1 MSAYAELAVST
12 NFSFLRGA
20 SHPEELVMQAKAQGL
35 SGLGVADRNSV
46 AGVVRAHQAAKEHGV
61 RLAVGARL
69 VFADATP
76 DILAYP
82 QDRVG
87 WAQLTRLLTLGKRR
101 AEKGAC
107 TLFFDDLLA
116 HAAGLNLIVFLDEMP
131 AADNISSCA
140 GSTRASTPSLPSPAS
155 GGGSR
160 AQRGGR
166 GKKFAVAMT
175 TETMT
180 ARHSPR
186 NDDYILAR
194 LREAAPGSVW
204 LGASILYRGDDAR
217 RLARLAELAV
227 TAKVPLIAVGDVLY
241 HAPERRALQ
250 DVVTCIR
257 EHLTLDNAGR
267 RLEANAERHLKS
279 ADEMARLFRARP
291 QAVTETQRFLDR
303 CRFSLDELAYA
314 YPDEIREGFATPQDA
329 LIAFAEEGARRR
341 YPHGVPA
348 NVRHALDHEYA
359 LIGALGYAPY
369 FLTVHDIVRFA
380 RAQGILC
387 QGRGSAANSAVCYC
401 LGVTEVDPER
411 ADLLFER
418 FVSAERREPPDID
431 VDFEHERREEVIQ
444 YIYRRYGRERAGLA
458 ATVIC
463 YRGRSA
469 IREVGKVFGLSDDAI
484 GALAGTLWGWSAEAI
499 SNEHARRVGFDP
511 ADPRL
516 AKVLALARE
525 LIGFPRHLSQHVGG
539 FVITRGRLDELVP
552 IENAAMEERT
562 VIEWDKD
569 DLDTLRILKIDVLGL
584 GMLSCLR
591 RSLDLLQKHY
601 PACFASPLE
610 EETDQSRRASVH
622 RERSDLDPNEDF
634 LKQPPPLRGRS
645 DRAAIREGG
654 DPDAT
659 QRGVTPVPNPPPQGG
674 REQEEKRG
682 PKGPQQAP
690 FPSPLAGEGGE
701 TERNEVEPG
710 EGESRKRGASSLP
723 PHPPRFPGP
732 SPGSLGTLSREGRG
746 KELESRLDLSVI
758 PPEDPAVYRMLSRAD
773 SVGVFQVESRAQMT
787 MLPRLRPRTFYD
799 LVIEVA
805 IVRPGPIQGDM
816 VHPYLRRR
824 QGLEEVHFPSPSP
837 AHGPPDELHQVLGKT
852 LGVPLF
858 QEQAMRIAI
867 VAAGFTPSEAD
878 QLRRAMATF
887 RRVGT
892 IKYFRTKLIEGMAAR
907 GYPRDFAERCFN
919 QIEGFGEYGFP
930 ESHAASFALLGYA
943 SAWIKCR
950 YPDVFAAALLNS
962 QPMGFYAPAQIVR
975 DAQEHG
981 VEVRPVDV
989 NFSDWDNT
997 LEACERPLSDV
1008 IPGEPEGRDPESK
1021 TQISEHGFRAR
1032 GLAPAPRNDG
1042 FGGATN
1048 NPTSDRS
1055 LQGERKQQLAQA
1067 SFTSPLEGEVDR
1079 RRLNGVDREGGD
1091 VEAIAKE
1098 STPLPG
1104 PSPQGGREQHFASG
1118 ASDGQ
1123 SPRLHPR
1130 HAEMQDDIRAT
1141 HAARLGLRQIS
1152 GFSEDDA
1159 RAIERARG
1167 AGFDSVRD
1175 LWLRTKLSPAVLE
1188 RLAQADAF
1196 RSVGLDRRKALW
1208 AVRALRRAG
1217 DKDDLPLFARVQT
1230 PELEPDVALP
1240 PMRLGEHVVADY
1252 RHLHL
1257 SLKAH
1262 PASFLRGDLD
1272 RRGIVRNER
1281 LAAIPSGRRV
1291 SVAGI
1296 VLVRQRPGTAKGV
1309 IFMTLEDETGV
1320 ANAIVWPQVFETY
1333 RPIVLGARLVSVSGK
1348 LQNEFGVIHVVADR
1362 LDDLTPLLQRLAADA
1377 GCIEALARCDEFKRP
1392 IPEGRIPLRAGSSL
1406 AALLREEPQFSDE
1419 FALAAKARSALPKG
1433 RDFR

>member
-1 MSAYAELAVST
+1 MSAYAELAAST

-20 SHPEELVMQAKAQGL
+20 SHPEELVMQAKALGL

-46 AGVVRAHQAAKEHGV
+46 AGVVRAHEAAKEHGL
-61 RLAVGARL
+61 RLAAGVRL

-82 QDRVG
+82 QDRAA

-107 TLFFDDLLA
+107 TLHLDDLLA
-116 HAAGLNLIVFLDEMP
+116 HAAGLNLIVLTDTVP
-131 AADNISSCA
+131 TATDDA
-140 GSTRASTPSLPSPAS
+140 SPAS
-155 GGGSR
+155 GSGSR
-160 AQRGGR
+160 AQRGG
-166 GKKFAVAMT
+166 KENMF
-175 TETMT
+175 
-180 ARHSPR
+180 
-186 NDDYILAR
+186 AR
-194 LREAAPGSVW
+194 LREAAPGAVW
-204 LGASILYRGDDAR
+204 LGASMRYRGDDAR
-217 RLARLAELAV
+217 RLARLAALA
-227 TAKVPLIAVGDVLY
+227 AAAEIPLIAVGDVLY

-279 ADEMARLFRARP
+279 ADEMARLFRAAP
-291 QAVTETQRFLDR
+291 QAIAETQHFLDR
-303 CRFSLDELAYA
+303 CRFSLDELSYE
-314 YPDEIREGFATPQDA
+314 YPDEIRAGFATPQDA
-329 LIAFAEEGARRR
+329 LVAFAEEGARRR

-348 NVRHALDHEYA
+348 KVRHALDHEYA
-359 LIGALGYAPY
+359 LIGELGYAPY

-469 IREVGKVFGLSDDAI
+469 LREVGKVFGLSEDAI

-499 SNEHARRVGFDP
+499 SNEHAHRVGFDP

-516 AKVLALARE
+516 ARVLALARE

-591 RSLDLLQKHY
+591 RSLDLLQQHY
-601 PACFASPLE
+601 PAFACPFPPRGGGRVVREAGREGVNATAMSPHPGASPADAATAPTLPLQGRVE
-610 EETDQSRRASVH
+610 G
-622 RERSDLDPNEDF
+622 
-634 LKQPPPLRGRS
+634 QPS
-645 DRAAIREGG
+645 
-654 DPDAT
+654 T
-659 QRGVTPVPNPPPQGG
+659 FT
-674 REQEEKRG
+674 G
-682 PKGPQQAP
+682 P
-690 FPSPLAGEGGE
+690 
-701 TERNEVEPG
+701 TEP
-710 EGESRKRGASSLP
+710 
-723 PHPPRFPGP
+723 
-732 SPGSLGTLSREGRG
+732 
-746 KELESRLDLSVI
+746 RLDLSVI
-758 PPEDPAVYRMLSRAD
+758 PPEEPAVYRMLSRAD
-773 SVGVFQVESRAQMT
+773 SIGVFQVESRAQMT

-824 QGLEEVHFPSPSP
+824 QGLEQVHFPSPSP
-837 AHGPPDELHQVLGKT
+837 AHGPPDELRQVLGKT

-867 VAAGFTPSEAD
+867 VAAGFAPSEAD

-892 IKYFRTKLIEGMAAR
+892 IKYFRAKLIDGMAAR

-930 ESHAASFALLGYA
+930 ESHAASFALLVYA

-981 VEVRPVDV
+981 IEVCAVDI
-989 NFSDWDNT
+989 NFSGWDNT
-997 LEACERPLSDV
+997 LEP
-1008 IPGEPEGRDPESK
+1008 
-1021 TQISEHGFRAR
+1021 RAQSNF
-1032 GLAPAPRNDG
+1032 A
-1042 FGGATN
+1042 
-1048 NPTSDRS
+1048 
-1055 LQGERKQQLAQA
+1055 
-1067 SFTSPLEGEVDR
+1067 SPLEGEVDPC
-1079 RRLNGVDREGGD
+1079 RLTGMDREGGNS
-1091 VEAIAKE
+1091 ESRQQRQ
-1098 STPLPG
+1098 STPLPD
-1104 PSPQGGREQHFASG
+1104 PPPQGGKEQQFSNFSG
-1118 ASDGQ
+1118 NTSERKI
-1123 SPRLHPR
+1123 PHLHPR

-1141 HAARLGLRQIS
+1141 HAVRLGLRQIS

-1167 AGFDSVRD
+1167 EGFDSVRD

-1196 RSVGLDRRKALW
+1196 RSLGLDRRKALW

-1217 DKDDLPLFARVQT
+1217 DKDDLPLFAHVQT

-1262 PASFLRGDLD
+1262 PASFLRNDLE
-1272 RRGIVRNER
+1272 RRGILRNER
-1281 LAAIPSGRRV
+1281 LATIPSGRRV

-1320 ANAIVWPQVFETY
+1320 ANAIVWPQVFEAF
-1333 RPIVLGARLVSVSGK
+1333 RPTVLGARLVGVSGR
-1348 LQNEFGVIHVVADR
+1348 LQNESGVIHVVAER
-1362 LDDLTPLLQRLAADA
+1362 LDDLTPLLRRLAADA
-1377 GCIEALARCDEFKRP
+1377 GCIDALARCDELKRP
-1392 IPEGRIPLRAGSSL
+1392 IPENRTPLRAGNSL
-1406 AALLREEPQFSDE
+1406 TALLREEPQLADE
-1419 FALAAKARSALPKG
+1419 LATAAKVRAALPKG